1 MAQNKTQ
8 QYIKQLD
15 IDKDILSAINNGVIV
30 LDAQLQIHYYNK
42 WMQLHTKLKEDDVL
56 GKKLY
61 EIFPTINKKTLKRK
75 IQTAFTIQ
83 TPTFYTASSSHYL
96 IPIKINQIKNSLF
109 EYMQQDVSI
118 IPFKQDKQFVAVI
131 ITDQTIMANTNALLQ
146 ANIQKVREL
155 NEALIKEKEITEF
168 QHKQLLSNSRS
179 AAMGEMISMIA
190 HQWRQPL
197 SLINTVIATLKIK
210 KELGILDNKII
221 DNSINKIEKTT
232 NFLSSTIDDFRDYFK
247 PNKIATTVN
256 ISNLFEKSLF
266 FLKSELKQLDIE
278 YDINIDPNISIMTY
292 KNELLQTILN
302 ILKNSIDAFKEKKKS
317 KKKISVVVVNN
328 EESILITIED
338 NAGGIRTD
346 ILQKVFEPYFST
358 KSKNGTGLGLYM
370 CKTII
375 NEHLHG
381 NISLESNKNGTKV
394 AIQLPDKV

>member
-15 IDKDILSAINNGVIV
+15 IDKDILSAINNGIIV

-278 YDINIDPNISIMTY
+278 YDIDIDPNISIMTY

-302 ILKNSIDAFKEKKKS
+302 ILKNSIDAFKEKKKK
-317 KKKISVVVVNN
+317 KKKITVIVQKNK
-328 EESILITIED
+328 ESILITIED

>member
-1 MAQNKTQ
+1 MAQNKTKQ
-8 QYIKQLD
+8 HFRQLD
-15 IDKDILSAINNGVIV
+15 VDKEILSVINNGVII
-30 LDAQLQIHYYNK
+30 LNDQLQIHYYNK
-42 WMQLHTKLKEDDVL
+42 WMQLHTKFKENDVL

-109 EYMQQDVSI
+109 KYMQQDVSI

-146 ANIQKVREL
+146 TNIQKVKEL

-247 PNKIATTVN
+247 PNKIAAKVN

-278 YDINIDPNISIMTY
+278 YDINIDPDISIVTY

-302 ILKNSIDAFKEKKKS
+302 ILKNSIDAFKENNIKN
-317 KKKISVVVVNN
+317 KKISVIVVNN
-328 EESILITIED
+328 KESVLITIED
-338 NAGGIRTD
+338 NAGGIRID
-346 ILQKVFEPYFST
+346 NLQKVFEPYFST

-381 NISLESNKNGTKV
+381 NISLNSNTNGTKV
-394 AIQLPDKV
+394 AIQLPNKV

>member
-278 YDINIDPNISIMTY
+278 YAIDIDPNISIMTY

-302 ILKNSIDAFKEKKKS
+302 ILKNSIDAFKEKKKK

-328 EESILITIED
+328 KKSIFITIED
-338 NAGGIRTD
+338 NAGGIESKN
-346 ILQKVFEPYFST
+346 LEKVFEPYFST

-381 NISLESNKNGTKV
+381 NISLNSNTNGTKV

>member
-278 YDINIDPNISIMTY
+278 YDIDIDPNISIMTY

-302 ILKNSIDAFKEKKKS
+302 ILKNSIDAFKEKKKK
-317 KKKISVVVVNN
+317 KKKITVIVQKNK
-328 EESILITIED
+328 ESILITIED